1 MIRIF
6 LDISK
11 TLHTSSSS
19 FRRWHFHAQGN
30 IFSVVQPAAQTG
42 RCSVHD
48 DVKRGRC
55 SKYSHPTSSTS
66 VPACC
71 QGGDV
76 FTPVLLLRLISE
88 QDSDGGRAST
98 QNRQIQ
104 EFISLISWNGLFS
117 WHFHSFLRWKTS
129 GILRWLLSKGGCW
142 DLAEVYALLTAVLLV
157 ELLQSELGCRDY
169 CWVKNVNRGSG
180 EVVFFE
186 LKVTSL
192 CCETNRPN
200 WRTFRLWWCKRKEN
214 IHIWDVWK
222 NKMFGIF
229 CFLC

>member
-129 GILRWLLSKGGCW
+129 GLLRWLLSKGGCW

-157 ELLQSELGCRDY
+157 DRINEEEVRVSGKLWSAIFTIFLDLLQSELGCRDY

-180 EVVFFE
+180 EVVFFWAQGNIF
-186 LKVTSL
+186 V
-192 CCETNRPN
+192 
-200 WRTFRLWWCKRKEN
+200 LWDQPSKLE
-214 IHIWDVWK
+214 DVQV
-222 NKMFGIF
+222 MMM
-229 CFLC
+229 